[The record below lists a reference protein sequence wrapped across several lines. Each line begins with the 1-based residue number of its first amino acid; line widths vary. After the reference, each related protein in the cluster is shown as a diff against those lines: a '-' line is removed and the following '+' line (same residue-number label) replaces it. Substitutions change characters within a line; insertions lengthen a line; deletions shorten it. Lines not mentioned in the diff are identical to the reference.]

1 MSATSAKGEMMF
13 SEAGKMT
20 GADCYP
26 RALKTL
32 MVTCLVYYP
41 LGVSLITG
49 LEYASFLSTL
59 SDLRR
64 KHGRLS

>member
-1 MSATSAKGEMMF
+1 VKWCLVKQ
-13 SEAGKMT
+13 GKCCKKT
-20 GADCYP
+20 GVDCYL

-32 MVTCLVYYP
+32 MVMCLVYYP
-41 LGVSLITG
+41 IGMSLITG

-64 KHGRLS
+64 RYGSKPMQG